1 MPDNWTPYI
10 MVLALV
16 MLIIH
21 MWRGIAAGRESKNW
35 PTVPG
40 RVVASEVERETSRE
54 RVDRRDGVTR
64 YRRKVSWIPRITY
77 EYDVNGERFT
87 GRNVYIFQMRY
98 SQRRTAENVVR
109 RYPKDKEVSV
119 HYNPENPDKAVLQPG
134 VPGRSQGV
142 LFLFVVL
149 LAAVLF
155 SIFSDG
161 ISLGG

>member
-1 MPDNWTPYI
+1 MPENWIPYI

-21 MWRGIAAGRESKNW
+21 MARGIAAGRESKNW
-35 PTVPG
+35 PTASG
-40 RVVASEVERETSRE
+40 RIVASEVERETSRE

-87 GRNVYIFQMRY
+87 GHNVYIFQMRY
-98 SQRRTAENVVR
+98 SQRRTAENVVS
-109 RYPKDKEVSV
+109 RYPKDKEIAV
-119 HYNPENPDKAVLQPG
+119 HYNPEEPDKAVLQPG

-142 LFLFVVL
+142 LFLFIVL
-149 LAAVLF
+149 LAALLYSIVSGGF
-155 SIFSDG
+155 S
-161 ISLGG
+161 LNT